1 MKEKNGTNKIQEM
14 QAGDE
19 MYENTRKQER
29 EKKKKNN
36 RGRKMTMQTGHEKT
50 G

>member
-29 EKKKKNN
+29 EKKKKKQQRQKNDNAN
-36 RGRKMTMQTGHEKT
+36 RA
-50 G
+50 